1 MTCEL
6 NADEVY
12 DLQHK
17 LLQVLQDEEASLAVG
32 IAALIETLSTAA
44 NYAET
49 PEGIVETLVAQ
60 RMKRVYLEREE
71 TRQ

>member
-12 DLQHK
+12 DLERK
-17 LLQVLQDEEASLAVG
+17 LLQLLQDEEASLAVG

-49 PEGIVETLVAQ
+49 PRGDC
-60 RMKRVYLEREE
+60 REE

>member
-1 MTCEL
+1 MTCEF

-12 DLQHK
+12 DLERK
-17 LLQVLQDEEASLAVG
+17 LLQLLQDEEASLAVG

-60 RMKRVYLEREE
+60 RMKRVYADREE

>member
-12 DLQHK
+12 NLQHK
-17 LLQVLQDEEASLAVG
+17 LLQVLQDEEASLAIG
-32 IAALIETLSTAA
+32 IAALIEPLSTAA
-44 NYAET
+44 NFAET

-60 RMKRVYLEREE
+60 RMRRVYLEREE

>member
-12 DLQHK
+12 DLERK
-17 LLQVLQDEEASLAVG
+17 LLQLLQDEEASLAVG

-60 RMKRVYLEREE
+60 RMKRIYLEREE